1 MRLGTRLLYEGS
13 TLQGAHPKLVGFCS
27 ALMAGFCSA
36 VDMVMVNQRVD
47 DTVGVQRN
55 VVGPVL
61 IAPLQIE
68 FFTVPI
74 ETFFMESETNL
85 GRADRGSTVKKLKRR
100 TSSRL
105 AGGLACGIMRE
116 NDVNGFP
123 IVISDELPRQVR
135 ISLEDSVSQGPVF
148 AQIVS
153 CAL

>member
-1 MRLGTRLLYEGS
+1 MRFGTRLLCEGS

-55 VVGPVL
+55 VV
-61 IAPLQIE
+61 APLQIE